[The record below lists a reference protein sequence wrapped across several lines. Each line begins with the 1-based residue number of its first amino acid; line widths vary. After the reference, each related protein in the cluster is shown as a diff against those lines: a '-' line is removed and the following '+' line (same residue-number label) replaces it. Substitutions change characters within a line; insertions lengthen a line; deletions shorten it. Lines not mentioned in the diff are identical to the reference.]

1 MASIVSPSGMVQ
13 RDFLRDDKMGVDVY
27 GGKLF
32 EEKCNASASR
42 RPSQLW
48 FEIRARVHR
57 ASHHV
62 TEMQSRPVRH
72 ARVRMTLAASWRD
85 AVSVA

>member
-48 FEIRARVHR
+48 FEIRVEWLACIVHL
-57 ASHHV
+57 
-62 TEMQSRPVRH
+62 T
-72 ARVRMTLAASWRD
+72 T
-85 AVSVA
+85 